1 MKQQAIERAATLVPT
16 PRVAARSGLA
26 ATLGRDWKL
35 AYLLLLPAAAVM
47 AGLIAYPFAY
57 SIWLSLNNIRVGGA
71 AHFVGL
77 SNYASLLAGFNHQ
90 LFWSSVAVTVQYV
103 VAAEVFKFI
112 IGITSAL
119 ILHSAVRGRTLWR
132 ALLFLPW
139 SVPAV
144 VSAYAWRWIYDD
156 RLGMVN
162 IVLEHF
168 GLIHQ
173 PVLFLSSANLALWS
187 VIAASVWQGTPFWT
201 MTYLA
206 GLQSIPQELYEAA
219 RIDGAGPVQNFLHI
233 TMPSLRPVIIVTFM
247 LSSIWTAN
255 GLQYVYILTNGGPA
269 NATQTFPLLAYTIG
283 MRSYNLGMAA
293 AVPLLFFPLFAVII
307 LALTRRMLRERV

>member
-1 MKQQAIERAATLVPT
+1 MKQEAIELPR
-16 PRVAARSGLA
+16 PRVAARSNLKT
-26 ATLGRDWKL
+26 TLGRDWQL

-47 AGLIAYPFAY
+47 TGLIAYPFAY

-71 AHFVGL
+71 AHFIGL
-77 SNYASLLAGFNHQ
+77 SNYGSLLTGFNHQ
-90 LFWSSVAVTVQYV
+90 LFWNSVVVTIQYV
-103 VAAEVFKFI
+103 VASEVFKFI
-112 IGITSAL
+112 IGITVAL
-119 ILHSAVRGRTLWR
+119 ILHSAVRGRSLWR

-139 SVPAV
+139 SVPIV

-162 IVLEHF
+162 IVLGHF

-173 PVLFLSSANLALWS
+173 PVLFLSSATLALWS
-187 VIAASVWQGTPFWT
+187 VIAATVWQGTPFWT

-219 RIDGAGPVQNFLHI
+219 RIDGGGPVQNFLHI

-269 NATQTFPLLAYTIG
+269 DATQTFPLLAYTIG

-307 LALTRRMLRERV
+307 FVLTRRMLRERT